1 MEELIRKLSGR
12 YSEYEIFSDFV
23 MLSAMA
29 IANAVNPCDDY
40 EKRYKDT
47 ASKYNSDELKMF
59 TKLLALL
66 AEEIEKD
73 PRDVLGGLY
82 MSMGLGSKSTGQFF
96 TPYHICKL
104 MAKTVDFSELKD
116 IRKMTILEPSCGSG
130 ANVIACYLEAVEKEL
145 YYPGISVTAVDLDLK
160 AVCMAYVQF
169 SLLGISAK
177 VSQGNTLA
185 LENNLTLYTPM
196 WKGNKGD

>member
-12 YSEYEIFSDFV
+12 YSEYEIFSDFLI
-23 MLSAMA
+23 LSAMA
-29 IANAVNPCDDY
+29 IASAVNPCDDY

-47 ASKYNSDELKMF
+47 AGKYNSDELKMF

-66 AEEIEKD
+66 VEEIEKD

-96 TPYHICKL
+96 TPYHICRL
-104 MAKTVDFSELKD
+104 MARTVDFSELKATM
-116 IRKMTILEPSCGSG
+116 KMTILEPSCGSG
-130 ANVIACYLEAVEKEL
+130 ANVIACYQEAKEQGL
-145 YYPGISVTAVDLDLK
+145 FYPGISVTAVDLDLK
-160 AVCMAYVQF
+160 AVCMAFVQF

-177 VSQGNTLA
+177 VSQGNTLE
-185 LENNLTLYTPM
+185 LKTNLTLYTPF
-196 WKGNKGD
+196 WNEKR

>member
-1 MEELIRKLSGR
+1 MEELIRKLSGK

-23 MLSAMA
+23 ILSAMA
-29 IANAVNPCDDY
+29 IANAVNPCEEY

-47 ASKYNSDELKMF
+47 ADKYNSEELEIF

-66 AEEIEKD
+66 TEELEKD

-104 MAKTVDFSELKD
+104 MAKTVDFGDLKTKM
-116 IRKMTILEPSCGSG
+116 KMTVMEPSCGSG
-130 ANVIACYLEAVEKEL
+130 TNIIACYMEAKEQGL
-145 YYPGISVTAVDLDLK
+145 FYPGISVTAVDLDLK

-177 VSQGNTLA
+177 VSQGNTLE
-185 LENNLTLYTPM
+185 LKTNLTLYTPF
-196 WKGNKGD
+196 WNEKR

>member
-29 IANAVNPCDDY
+29 IADSVNPCEEY
-40 EKRYKDT
+40 QKRYKDT
-47 ASKYNSDELKMF
+47 AGKYNGEELKMF

-66 AEEIEKD
+66 VEELEKE

-104 MAKTVDFSELKD
+104 MARTVDFGDLKTTM
-116 IRKMTILEPSCGSG
+116 KMTILEPSCGSG
-130 ANVIACYLEAVEKEL
+130 ANVIACYLEAIEKGL

-196 WKGNKGD
+196 WDKK